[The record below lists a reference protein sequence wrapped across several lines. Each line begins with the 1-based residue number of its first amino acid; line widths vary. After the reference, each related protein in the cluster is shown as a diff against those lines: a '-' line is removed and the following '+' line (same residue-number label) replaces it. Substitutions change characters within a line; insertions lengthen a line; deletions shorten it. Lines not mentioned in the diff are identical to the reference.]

1 MPKQKE
7 IKPAAP
13 EIPIMTVEPTEG
25 GSHVVQPS
33 EQVKEQS
40 ENVEE

>member
-7 IKPAAP
+7 QKPVDP

-25 GSHVVQPS
+25 GSHVVYPS
-33 EQVKEQS
+33 DQTDEVTK
-40 ENVEE
+40 NVEE